1 MFDPH
6 TRYSYYYYT
15 TDRNKSLSDDRSNA
29 TVGLSLIIIE
39 SKILYQLEVKPEGLN
54 GWF

>member
-6 TRYSYYYYT
+6 TRHSYYYYT
-15 TDRNKSLSDDRSNA
+15 TDRNKSLSNDKSNA
-29 TVGLSLIIIE
+29 TVGFPLIIIE
-39 SKILYQLEVKPEGLN
+39 SKILYQLRVKQGGFN